1 MAAIVENQAPG
12 VIPAVAGNPYK
23 LSWGAIFGGAFVALA
38 LWLLL
43 NSLGLALG
51 LSAVDPNNPGSVR
64 AASIGTGI
72 WSAITPLIALFCGG
86 FVAARS
92 AGRLDK
98 GGGALHG
105 AVMWG
110 LTTLVGTALLGM
122 LLSSVVGTAL
132 RAGGAVMGATGSAVA
147 GAASGG
153 GQAAQAFGLDANDA
167 LGPINRRLQAE
178 GKPAITANQL
188 QAATSEVLSTALRTG
203 NLDQEVL
210 VTSIADNTRL
220 SRQDAQ
226 EIAGR
231 VSDQFTAFR
240 GKVGQVGEQVQQG
253 ALQAAEPTSRVFWG
267 IFASLLL
274 GLISAM
280 LGATVGV
287 SRRQRIAAE
296 GAVITT
302 PPTRPTEPPLPRRE
316 VYP

>member
-12 VIPAVAGNPYK
+12 DISAVAGNPYK

-51 LSAVDPNNPGSVR
+51 LSSVDPNDPSSAR
-64 AASIGTGI
+64 AAGIGTGI
-72 WSAITPLIALFCGG
+72 WGAIAPLIALFCGG
-86 FVAARS
+86 FVAART

-98 GGGALHG
+98 LGGALHG

-122 LLSSVVGTAL
+122 LLSSIIGTAL
-132 RAGGAVMGATGSAVA
+132 RAGGAVVGATGSAVA

-153 GQAAQAFGLDANDA
+153 GQAAQTFGLDANDA
-167 LGPINRRLQAE
+167 LAPINRRLQAE
-178 GKPAITANQL
+178 GKPTITANQL
-188 QAATSEVLSTALRTG
+188 QAATSDVLSTALRTG

-210 VTSIADNTRL
+210 VTSIAENTRL

-231 VSDQFTAFR
+231 VGDQFTEFR
-240 GKVGQVGEQVQQG
+240 SQAGQMGEQIQQG

-274 GLISAM
+274 GLISAV

-296 GAVITT
+296 GAVVTT
-302 PPTRPTEPPLPRRE
+302 PPTRPT
-316 VYP
+316 

>member
-23 LSWGAIFGGAFVALA
+23 LSWGAIFGGAFVAMG

-43 NSLGLALG
+43 YSLGLAMG
-51 LSAVDPNNPGSVR
+51 LSSVDPNNPSSVR
-64 AASIGTGI
+64 AAGIGTGI
-72 WSAITPLIALFCGG
+72 WSVIAPLIALFCGG

-110 LTTLVGTALLGM
+110 LTTLVSIALFGM
-122 LLSSVVGTAL
+122 LLSTILGTVL
-132 RAGGAVMGATGSAVA
+132 RAGGAVVGATGAAVA

-167 LGPINRRLQAE
+167 LAPINRRLKEE
-178 GKPAITANQL
+178 GKPTITANQL
-188 QAATSEVLSTALRTG
+188 QAATSDALTTALRTG
-203 NLDQEVL
+203 ELDREVL
-210 VTSIADNTRL
+210 VSSIADNTRL
-220 SRQDAQ
+220 TRQDSE
-226 EIAGR
+226 EIADR
-231 VSDQFTAFR
+231 VNQQFTAFR

-267 IFASLLL
+267 IFGSLLL
-274 GLISAM
+274 GLIAAVV
-280 LGATVGV
+280 GGTVGV

-302 PPTRPTEPPLPRRE
+302 PPPRPTEPVGPRRE

>member
-12 VIPAVAGNPYK
+12 GVSAVAGNPYK

-51 LSAVDPNNPGSVR
+51 LSTVDPNDPGSAR
-64 AASIGTGI
+64 AAGIGTGI
-72 WSAITPLIALFCGG
+72 WSAIAPLIALFCGG

-105 AVMWG
+105 AVLWG
-110 LTTLVGTALLGM
+110 LTTLVGISLLGM
-122 LLSSVVGTAL
+122 LLSSIIGTAL
-132 RAGGAVMGATGSAVA
+132 RASGAVMGATGAAVA

-153 GQAAQAFGLDANDA
+153 GQAAQTFGLDANDA

-178 GKPAITANQL
+178 GKPTITANQL
-188 QAATSEVLSTALRTG
+188 QTATSEVLSTALRTG
-203 NLDQEVL
+203 NLDREVL

-220 SRQDAQ
+220 SRQDA
-226 EIAGR
+226 EGIADR
-231 VSDQFTAFR
+231 VNQQFTAFKGR
-240 GKVGQVGEQVQQG
+240 VGQVGEQVQQG
-253 ALQAAEPTSRVFWG
+253 ALQAAQPTSRVFWG

-274 GLISAM
+274 GLVSAM

-296 GAVITT
+296 GAIAT
-302 PPTRPTEPPLPRRE
+302 PPPRPTEPTGPRRE